1 MKNFLIVGKGICGKA
16 TGIILHDNVDYH
28 DPPKKEVVDDTS
40 NYCFAFICVPTE
52 ITPSGTYDY
61 TNVDEAVKQLKTT
74 GFKGLI
80 VIRSTC
86 DPAYLQYLQDVY
98 GSLVYWPEFLRE
110 AHFEHDATNPE
121 NVVIGGTVEYTS
133 VLVTLLKKQKHSS
146 LCFWKSTD
154 IVSASIIKLGLN
166 SALAAKIA
174 MFNSIKQVCEIQGA
188 DWETV
193 RSTISNDSRIGNGQ
207 TMVPGHDKLRGF
219 GGKCLPKDL
228 SMFSKLAKEN
238 VYLDSIIQY
247 NNKIRN

>member
-1 MKNFLIVGKGICGKA
+1 MKNFLIVGKGVCGRA
-16 TGIILHDNVDYH
+16 TGMILHDDVDYH
-28 DPPKKEVVDDTS
+28 DPNQQLRVDDTS
-40 NYCFAFICVPTE
+40 DYCFAFICVPTDE
-52 ITPSGTYDY
+52 SPSGTYDY
-61 TNVDEAVKQLKTT
+61 TNVDNSVKYLKSS

-86 DPAYLQYLQDVY
+86 DPAYLKYLQDVY
-98 GSLVYWPEFLRE
+98 DSLVYWPEFLRE
-110 AHFEHDATNPE
+110 SHYKYDALNPE
-121 NVVIGGTVEYTS
+121 NVVIGGNVEYTE
-133 VLVTLLKKQKHSS
+133 VLATLLKKQNYSP
-146 LCFWKSTD
+146 LCFWKNTD

-166 SALAAKIA
+166 SALAAKIT
-174 MFNSIKQVCEIQGA
+174 MFNSIKEVCEIQGA

-238 VYLDSIIQY
+238 LYLDSIIHY
-247 NNKIRN
+247 NNKVRN